1 MLHKS
6 YQTGILPNLSNAA
19 LLGILW
25 VTRLFTPLESPAIHG
40 GDDINKT
47 SIPHH
52 VRKLFSN
59 GTHRKG
65 GVKAPSFLTGF
76 TKSDLCHM
84 LGIPIFN
91 VSRWPPC
98 LRRPARRT
106 SSLAGE
112 SGYAQ
117 AGGKLSQ
124 HPCLLEIV

>member
-6 YQTGILPNLSNAA
+6 YQTGMLPNLSNAA

-84 LGIPIFN
+84 LGIPVFN
-91 VSRWPPC
+91 IGRWPPC
-98 LRRPARRT
+98 LRR
-106 SSLAGE
+106 

-117 AGGKLSQ
+117 VGGKLFQ
-124 HPCLLEIV
+124 HSCLLDYMVFFATLG